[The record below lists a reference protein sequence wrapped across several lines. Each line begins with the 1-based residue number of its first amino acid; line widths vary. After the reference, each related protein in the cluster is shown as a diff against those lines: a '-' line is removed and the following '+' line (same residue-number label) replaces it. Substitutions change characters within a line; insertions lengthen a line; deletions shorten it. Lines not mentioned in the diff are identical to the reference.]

1 MLDGQS
7 FNPQKIIKQILISV
21 FISLGTI
28 IAIFLILSFRGV
40 SIDFSQ
46 FQPIWLVGGFAS
58 IIAAWLIDALRL
70 FFTTRAWEKPIS
82 YRNSLTGVLSC
93 YFMSSITPSATG
105 GSAAEMLILN
115 RSGMTWG
122 EAGCLTTICGILYQV
137 TLLILLLIFVLVLGV
152 HFALR
157 GILLHLLYSFLIFYS
172 TLIFLLFFFLNRMDL
187 VYRLVH
193 WGMRFANRHF
203 PKLKFS
209 EEHVLNWVN
218 DFFTDFK
225 NGFRILFIN
234 KPQYLILNIFGYS
247 LYFICFFSVAFFA
260 LLSLGV
266 YVPLKQVFIHQ
277 IPLYLVFGFLP
288 TPGASGGVELSMSSV
303 FLSSTGPEKIS
314 LFILFWRFITFFL
327 TMIIGAIT
335 FFRVLFAI
343 GKKLTRVAP
352 PTKAAI
358 SGNEPHISNSE

>member
-1 MLDGQS
+1 MSDGQKY
-7 FNPQKIIKQILISV
+7 NPQKIIKQILISV

-28 IAIFLILSFRGV
+28 IVIFLILSFRGV
-40 SIDFSQ
+40 PIDFSQ

-58 IIAAWLIDALRL
+58 IIVAWLIDALRL
-70 FFTTRAWEKPIS
+70 FFTTRAWGKPIT

-105 GSAAEMLILN
+105 GSPAEMLILN

-122 EAGCLTTICGILYQV
+122 EAGCLTAICGILYQV
-137 TLLILLLIFVLVLGV
+137 TLLILLLVLVLVFGV

-172 TLIFLLFFFLNRMDL
+172 TLTFLLLFFLNRLDL
-187 VYRLVH
+187 VNRLVH
-193 WGMRFANRHF
+193 WGMRFANRRF

-209 EEHVLNWVN
+209 EESVLNWVN
-218 DFFTDFK
+218 DFFADFK

-234 KPQYLILNIFGYS
+234 KPQYLILNIIGYS
-247 LYFICFFSVAFFA
+247 FYFVCFFSVAFFA
-260 LLSLGV
+260 LQSLGV
-266 YVPLKQVFIHQ
+266 FVPLKQVLVNQ

-288 TPGASGGVELSMSSV
+288 TPGASGVVELSISSV

-327 TMIIGAIT
+327 TMMVGAMT

-343 GKKLTRVAP
+343 GKKITQVAP
-352 PTKAAI
+352 SAKAAMN
-358 SGNEPHISNSE
+358 GEKQ

>member
-1 MLDGQS
+1 MSDGQTY
-7 FNPQKIIKQILISV
+7 NPQKLIKQIIISV

-46 FQPIWLVGGFAS
+46 FQPIWLVGGFVS
-58 IIAAWLIDALRL
+58 IIAAWLVDALRL
-70 FFTTRAWEKPIS
+70 FFTTRAWGKPIS

-93 YFMSSITPSATG
+93 YFMSAITPSATG
-105 GSAAEMLILN
+105 GSPAEMLVLN
-115 RSGMTWG
+115 RSGMSWG
-122 EAGCLTTICGILYQV
+122 EAGCLTAICGILYQV
-137 TLLILLLIFVLVLGV
+137 TLLILLLILVLVLGV
-152 HFALR
+152 HFTLR

-172 TLIFLLFFFLNRMDL
+172 TLIFLLFFFLNRLDL

-209 EEHVLNWVN
+209 EDSVLKWVN
-218 DFFTDFK
+218 DFFADFK

-234 KPQYLILNIFGYS
+234 KPQYLILNIIGYS
-247 LYFICFFSVAFFA
+247 FYFVCFFSVAFFV
-260 LLSLGV
+260 LQSLGV
-266 YVPLKQVFIHQ
+266 YVPLKQVLGNQ

-288 TPGASGGVELSMSSV
+288 TPGASGGVELSIGSV

-314 LFILFWRFITFFL
+314 LFILFWRFITFFA
-327 TMIIGAIT
+327 TMIVGAIT
-335 FFRVLFAI
+335 FFRVLFTI
-343 GKKLTRVAP
+343 GKKITQVAP
-352 PTKAAI
+352 SAKAAMN
-358 SGNEPHISNSE
+358 GEKQ

>member
-1 MLDGQS
+1 MSDGQGY
-7 FNPQKIIKQILISV
+7 NPQKIIKQILISV

-46 FQPIWLVGGFAS
+46 FQPIWLVGGFFS
-58 IIAAWLIDALRL
+58 IIAAWFIDAFRL
-70 FFTTRAWEKPIS
+70 YFTTRAWEKPIS

-93 YFMSSITPSATG
+93 YFMSSITPSLTG
-105 GSAAEMLILN
+105 GSPAEMLILN

-137 TLLILLLIFVLVLGV
+137 TLLILLLILVLVLGV

-157 GILLHLLYSFLIFYS
+157 GILLHLFYSFLIFYS

-187 VYRLVH
+187 VYRFVH
-193 WGMRFANRHF
+193 WGMRFSNRHF

-209 EEHVLNWVN
+209 DKSVLNWVN
-218 DFFTDFK
+218 DFFADFK
-225 NGFRILFIN
+225 NGFRLLFIN
-234 KPQYLILNIFGYS
+234 KPQYLLLNIIGYS
-247 LYFICFFSVAFFA
+247 LYFICFFSVAFFV

-266 YVPLKQVFIHQ
+266 YVPLKNVLVDQ
-277 IPLYLVFGFLP
+277 IPLYLIFGFLP
-288 TPGASGGVELSMSSV
+288 TPGASGGVELSIGSV

-327 TMIIGAIT
+327 TMIVGAIT

-343 GKKLTRVAP
+343 GKKMTQIVP
-352 PTKAAI
+352 SNKAAI
-358 SGNEPHISNSE
+358 SNDTPYLSNSE

>member
-1 MLDGQS
+1 MSDGQS
-7 FNPQKIIKQILISV
+7 YNPQKIIKQILISV

-28 IAIFLILSFRGV
+28 ITIFLILSFRGV

-46 FQPIWLVGGFAS
+46 FQPIWLVGGLVS
-58 IIAAWLIDALRL
+58 IIAAWFIDALRL
-70 FFTTRAWEKPIS
+70 CFTTRAWGKPIF

-105 GSAAEMLILN
+105 GSPAEMLILN

-137 TLLILLLIFVLVLGV
+137 TLLILLLILVLVFGV

-157 GILLHLLYSFLIFYS
+157 GILLHLLYFFLIFYS
-172 TLIFLLFFFLNRMDL
+172 TLIFLLFFFLNRLDL

-209 EEHVLNWVN
+209 EENVLNWVN

-234 KPQYLILNIFGYS
+234 KPQYLLLNIVGYS
-247 LYFICFFSVAFFA
+247 LYFICFFLVAFFV

-266 YVPLKQVFIHQ
+266 YVPLKQVLANQ

-314 LFILFWRFITFFL
+314 LFILFWRFITFFV
-327 TMIIGAIT
+327 TMIVGAIT

-343 GKKLTRVAP
+343 GKKTTQIAP
-352 PTKAAI
+352 PIKASMSREKSQTS
-358 SGNEPHISNSE
+358 SGE